1 MDKVLV
7 IIPAY
12 NETKSIGGVVRDI
25 RASLPGADVLVV
37 NDGSTDDTSGEARQS
52 GAMVLDLPCNM
63 GLGVAV
69 QSGLIFAQ
77 DRGYRFVARMDG
89 DGQHRPTELRALLAP
104 LEKGEA
110 DMVVGSRF
118 LKAVSAPSLR
128 SRAGSGGPIK
138 KQEGLTAS
146 AGLNEYKPSLA
157 RRIGIGLFSGLLSIL
172 LGTRVTDPNSGLHAM
187 NHKSISFF
195 AKEYPPD
202 YPEVEVRVMAHKAG
216 LVVREIPS
224 TMLHRT
230 GGVSSITS
238 LNSAY
243 IVLEMLTSTIV
254 GMFRRVER

>member
-118 LKAVSAPSLR
+118 LKAVST
-128 SRAGSGGPIK
+128 SGGPIK

-146 AGLNEYKPSLA
+146 ARLNEYKPSLA

-216 LVVREIPS
+216 LVVREVPS

-238 LNSAY
+238 LNSVY

>member
-12 NETKSIGGVVRDI
+12 NEKKSIGGVVRDI

-89 DGQHRPTELRALLAP
+89 DGQHRPAELRALLAP

-118 LKAVSAPSLR
+118 LKAASASD
-128 SRAGSGGPIK
+128 GPIK
-138 KQEGLTAS
+138 KQEGSTAS
-146 AGLNEYKPSLA
+146 ARLNEYKPSLA

-216 LVVREIPS
+216 LIIREIPS

>member
-12 NETKSIGGVVRDI
+12 NEEKSIGGIVREV
-25 RASLPGADVLVV
+25 RAFLPGADVLVI
-37 NDGSTDDTSGEARQS
+37 NDGSTDKTSGEARQV
-52 GAMVLDLPCNM
+52 GATVLDLSCNT

-69 QSGLIFAQ
+69 QSGLIFAHE
-77 DRGYRFVARMDG
+77 RGYRFAVRMDG
-89 DGQHRPTELRALLAP
+89 DGQHRPAELRALLAP
-104 LEKGEA
+104 IERGEA

-118 LKAVSAPSLR
+118 LKAVSVSV
-128 SRAGSGGPIK
+128 
-138 KQEGLTAS
+138 
-146 AGLNEYKPSLA
+146 LNEYKPSVA
-157 RRIGIGLFSGLLSIL
+157 RRLGIGLFSGLLSLL

-187 NHKSISFF
+187 NRKSISFF
-195 AKEYPPD
+195 ARDYPPE

-230 GGVSSITS
+230 GGVSSITY
-238 LNSAY
+238 LNSVY

-254 GMFRRVER
+254 GMFRKVEQ

>member
-25 RASLPGADVLVV
+25 RAFLPGADVLVV

-110 DMVVGSRF
+110 DMVIGSRF
-118 LKAVSAPSLR
+118 LKAVST
-128 SRAGSGGPIK
+128 SGGPIK

-146 AGLNEYKPSLA
+146 ARLNEYKPSLA

-230 GGVSSITS
+230 GGISSITS
-238 LNSAY
+238 LNSVY

>member
-12 NETKSIGGVVRDI
+12 NEKKSIGGVVRDVKT
-25 RASLPGADVLVV
+25 SLPEADVLVI
-37 NDGSTDDTSGEARQS
+37 NDGSTDDTSGEARQY
-52 GAMVLDLPCNM
+52 GAMVLELPCNM

-89 DGQHRPTELRALLAP
+89 DGQHRPTELRSLLAP

-118 LKAVSAPSLR
+118 LKAVSVS
-128 SRAGSGGPIK
+128 
-138 KQEGLTAS
+138 E
-146 AGLNEYKPSLA
+146 LNEYKPSLA
-157 RRIGIGLFSGLLSIL
+157 RRIGIGLFSGLLSFL

-216 LVVREIPS
+216 LVIREIPS

-230 GGVSSITS
+230 GGASSITS
-238 LNSAY
+238 LKSVY

-254 GMFRRVER
+254 GMFRRTER

>member
-12 NETKSIGGVVRDI
+12 NEEESIEGVVRDI

-37 NDGSTDDTSGEARQS
+37 NDGSTDGTSEEARRA
-52 GAMVLDLPCNM
+52 GAMVLDLSCNM

-77 DRGYRFVARMDG
+77 ERGYRFAARMDG
-89 DGQHRPTELRALLAP
+89 DGQHRPTELKALLSP
-104 LEKGEA
+104 IERGEA

-118 LKAVSAPSLR
+118 LKAVVPPRNEKGGL
-128 SRAGSGGPIK
+128 SGPAVSG
-138 KQEGLTAS
+138 
-146 AGLNEYKPSLA
+146 EYKPNLV
-157 RRIGIGLFSGLLSIL
+157 RRVGIGLFSGLLSIL
-172 LGTRVTDPNSGLHAM
+172 LGSRVTDPNSGLQAM
-187 NHKSISFF
+187 NHKAIDFF
-195 AKEYPPD
+195 AREYPPD
-202 YPEVEVRVMAHKAG
+202 YPEVEVRVLAHKAG

-238 LNSAY
+238 LNSSY

-254 GMFRRVER
+254 GMFRKVER

>member
-1 MDKVLV
+1 MDKILV
-7 IIPAY
+7 IIPVY

-77 DRGYRFVARMDG
+77 DRGYRFVVRMDG

-110 DMVVGSRF
+110 DMVIGSRF
-118 LKAVSAPSLR
+118 LKAVSTS
-128 SRAGSGGPIK
+128 
-138 KQEGLTAS
+138 
-146 AGLNEYKPSLA
+146 GLNEYKPNMA

-238 LNSAY
+238 LNSVY

>member
-12 NETKSIGGVVRDI
+12 NEKKSIGGVVRDI

-77 DRGYRFVARMDG
+77 DKGYRFVARMDG

-118 LKAVSAPSLR
+118 LKAVSASD
-128 SRAGSGGPIK
+128 GPIK

-146 AGLNEYKPSLA
+146 ARLNEYKPSLA

-238 LNSAY
+238 LNSVY

>member
-12 NETKSIGGVVRDI
+12 NEKKSIGGVVRDI

-89 DGQHRPTELRALLAP
+89 DGQHRPTELRALLTP

-110 DMVVGSRF
+110 DMVIGSRF
-118 LKAVSAPSLR
+118 LKAVST
-128 SRAGSGGPIK
+128 SGGPIR
-138 KQEGLTAS
+138 KQEGLSSS
-146 AGLNEYKPSLA
+146 ARLNEYKPSLA
-157 RRIGIGLFSGLLSIL
+157 RRIGIGLFSGLLS
-172 LGTRVTDPNSGLHAM
+172 
-187 NHKSISFF
+187 
-195 AKEYPPD
+195 
-202 YPEVEVRVMAHKAG
+202 
-216 LVVREIPS
+216 
-224 TMLHRT
+224 
-230 GGVSSITS
+230 
-238 LNSAY
+238 
-243 IVLEMLTSTIV
+243 
-254 GMFRRVER
+254 

>member
-7 IIPAY
+7 IIPAF

-118 LKAVSAPSLR
+118 LKAVST
-128 SRAGSGGPIK
+128 SGGPIR

-146 AGLNEYKPSLA
+146 ARLNEYKPSLA

-238 LNSAY
+238 LNSVY

>member
-12 NETKSIGGVVRDI
+12 NEKKSIGGVVRDI
-25 RASLPGADVLVV
+25 RASLPGADVLVI

-118 LKAVSAPSLR
+118 LRAVST
-128 SRAGSGGPIK
+128 SGGPIK
-138 KQEGLTAS
+138 KQEGLTAF
-146 AGLNEYKPSLA
+146 ARLNEYKPSLA

-202 YPEVEVRVMAHKAG
+202 YPEVEVRVLAHKAG
-216 LVVREIPS
+216 LVVKEIPS

>member
-1 MDKVLV
+1 MNKVLV

-12 NETKSIGGVVRDI
+12 NEKKSIGGVVRDI
-25 RASLPGADVLVV
+25 RVSLPGADVLVV
-37 NDGSTDDTSGEARQS
+37 NDGSTDDTSGEARQA

-118 LKAVSAPSLR
+118 LKAVSAS
-128 SRAGSGGPIK
+128 
-138 KQEGLTAS
+138 
-146 AGLNEYKPSLA
+146 GLNEYKPSLA

-230 GGVSSITS
+230 SGVSSITS
-238 LNSAY
+238 LNSVY